1 MKKVDSLKLQIQIIK
16 QGRKKIRDLLR
27 TWNYL
32 EKMIRDM
39 PETELRKKL
48 LSYVKSAK
56 SWGGIRSLYCVR
68 DSIIN
73 ITNTTIRENISSKER
88 KAILG
93 QLEVIKK
100 VFDLAVDDSEE
111 ESSNGF

>member
-1 MKKVDSLKLQIQIIK
+1 MKVEAICGNL
-16 QGRKKIRDLLR
+16 
-27 TWNYL
+27 
-32 EKMIRDM
+32 
-39 PETELRKKL
+39 
-48 LSYVKSAK
+48 
-56 SWGGIRSLYCVR
+56 
-68 DSIIN
+68 
-73 ITNTTIRENISSKER
+73 R